1 VRPHVLVARQ
11 DNLGDV
17 LLAGPAVRAVAA
29 SAGRLTMLAGPNGR
43 AAAELLP
50 GVDQVLTWRAPWIDP
65 APEPVRR
72 EPVEAL
78 IAQVAAL
85 EVEQA
90 VILTSYHQSPLPLA
104 LLLRLAGVPTIAAI
118 SEDYPGALL
127 DVRHRVGDDLHEV
140 ERALSLAGTLGYRLP
155 AADNGRLR
163 ILRPGQSDQAAAA
176 DVPGPYVVLHP
187 GASASARTWPADR
200 HRALAAALAGRGWLV
215 AVTGAPAE
223 RPLTALVAAGAPGH
237 ALDLGGRLELPALAQ
252 ILAGAAAVVVGNT
265 GPAHLAAAVGA
276 PVVSLFA
283 PVVPATRWRPW
294 LVPHVLLG
302 DQGAPCAGSRATLC
316 PVPGHPCL
324 AQVGVDAVVAALDR
338 LLAEVA
344 GERRIVEAGRQ

>member
-1 VRPHVLVARQ
+1 VARQ

-29 SAGRLTMLAGPNGR
+29 TAGRLTLLAGPNGR

-85 EVEQA
+85 GVDQA

-118 SEDYPGALL
+118 SQDYPGSLL
-127 DVRHRVGDDLHEV
+127 DVRHQVDDDLHEV
-140 ERALSLAGTLGYRLP
+140 ERALSLVGTLGYRLP
-155 AADNGRLR
+155 AGDGGELR
-163 ILRPGQSDQAAAA
+163 VLRPGQGEQAQA
-176 DVPGPYVVLHP
+176 VTGPGPYVVLHP
-187 GASASARTWPADR
+187 GASVSARTWPAER
-200 HRALAAALAGRGWLV
+200 HRKLAAALAGRDWRV
-215 AVTGAPAE
+215 VVTGAPAE
-223 RPLTALVAAGAPGH
+223 RELTELVAAGAPGH
-237 ALDLGGRLELPALAQ
+237 ALDLGGLLDLPALAEV
-252 ILAGAAAVVVGNT
+252 LAGAAAVVVGNT
-265 GPAHLAAAVGA
+265 GPAHLAAAVGT
-276 PVVSLFA
+276 PLVSLFA
-283 PVVPATRWRPW
+283 PVVPAARWRPW
-294 LVPHVLLG
+294 RVPHVLVG
-302 DQGAPCAGSRATLC
+302 DQGAPCAGSRAKVC

-324 AQVGVDAVVAALDR
+324 AGVGVGAVLAALGELTRQRQVVA
-338 LLAEVA
+338 VA
-344 GERRIVEAGRQ
+344 YP